1 MVIFS
6 RGFAKLLGGREC
18 KGYCKLNKT
27 DTRKPV
33 RGVVPVYVGEEGSK
47 YDVPIEYFSSLRIK
61 ELLERYEEELE
72 ASKPLSLPCPEKD
85 FETMVIIPK
94 VFTKMLGSKG
104 CKGYSKLNLTNIRKP
119 VRGVVPVYVGEEGS
133 KFDVRIEYFSS
144 FRMKELLERYEEELE
159 ASKPLSL
166 PCSEK
171 DFETVIH
178 LVKTEI
184 EGKKKRKK

>member
-6 RGFAKLLGGREC
+6 GGFAKMLGSKGC
-18 KGYCKLNKT
+18 KRYSKLNKT

-33 RGVVPVYVGEEGSK
+33 RGVVPVYVGEEGTKYDVPIEYFSSLRIKDLLERHEEELEASKPLSLPCSEKDFETMLGSKGCKGYSKLNKADIRKPARGVVPVYVGEEGSK

-72 ASKPLSLPCPEKD
+72 ASKPLSLPC
-85 FETMVIIPK
+85 
-94 VFTKMLGSKG
+94 
-104 CKGYSKLNLTNIRKP
+104 
-119 VRGVVPVYVGEEGS
+119 
-133 KFDVRIEYFSS
+133 
-144 FRMKELLERYEEELE
+144 
-159 ASKPLSL
+159 
-166 PCSEK
+166 SEK
-171 DFETVIH
+171 EFETVIH